1 MVLVIKSRLPRLPA
15 LVFSIFSQ
23 APAVAGA
30 CLTNFSQAPA
40 VAGACL
46 FAFFAGSRGC
56 RCLFVQFFAGSRGC
70 QCLLVRFV
78 VDTPL
83 LSRFARISPA
93 FVDAAAAHSS
103 AVTHRLFLSSTLSL
117 MVPIFFTWTPSSG
130 PHFALRTDSMFW
142 FPSAP
147 VVPRP
152 FGPSLILASA
162 CFSTFLP
169 CFVSIW

>member
-1 MVLVIKSRLPRLPA
+1 MIIFVNGAGYTYVREADVMVLVIQSRLPRLPV

-46 FAFFAGSRGC
+46 FA
-56 RCLFVQFFAGSRGC
+56 FFAGSRGC

-103 AVTHRLFLSSTLSL
+103 AVTHRFYL
-117 MVPIFFTWTPSSG
+117 
-130 PHFALRTDSMFW
+130 
-142 FPSAP
+142 
-147 VVPRP
+147 PRYYP
-152 FGPSLILASA
+152 
-162 CFSTFLP
+162 
-169 CFVSIW
+169 